1 MACPMSS
8 VHLFVLLKWPHLRL
22 EVVTE
27 LLPGQLVVGITVDL
41 CEDVDG
47 SGSLLSVDE
56 LHVEDEGGAPG
67 DDVARALLAVA
78 QLGRDDQ
85 LALLAGA
92 HAQDALLPALDHL
105 EAEGKCL

>member
-1 MACPMSS
+1 MSS

-105 EAEGKCL
+105 KIGRDIMEVIL